1 METLRQ
7 AELLQ
12 QQEDF
17 LNFLRG
23 METRPEWGPR
33 TPLRT
38 LPKLP

>member
-23 METRPEWGPR
+23 METRPRLHPHGP
-33 TPLRT
+33 PL
-38 LPKLP
+38 PS